1 VIPIPYNNLVTRAN
15 VAALVPEQISQ
26 AMLTTIGEQSAV
38 LSLGQNIPLASNQVR
53 FPVLSALPTAYFV
66 AGDTGLKQTTE
77 AAWSNKYLYVEEI
90 ATIVPIPEAVLDDAG
105 FDVFAAIRPLMETA
119 VVRTLDSAVVF
130 GTNAPTTWAT
140 EGNLVGKAVA
150 AGNVVARGTNNAAAG
165 GFHQDIL
172 DTVGAVELDG
182 YFPNGAIGNI
192 SVRGA
197 LRKVRDT
204 TGQQLAAP
212 GRRPGHRLPGFAGR
226 PVADR
231 CQRRR
236 AARRRLLP
244 ARRRRP
250 PGHDVQAARPGR
262 HHQRLRSDPVQFA
275 AAGYGRSAP
284 GLPRWVRRVEPDQPA
299 ERHRG
304 YSLAV
309 CGPSLAGCVTPRR
322 SAVLTRW
329 QLAQTTSHFAIS
341 ARMVFFALPQ
351 AIDASLPALTWPG
364 RWSKSRA
371 AGCSRYP
378 QSEQPRSSLMAWT

>member
-1 VIPIPYNNLVTRAN
+1 VIPIPYTNLVTRAN

-204 TGQQLAAP
+204 TGQQLA
-212 GRRPGHRLPGFAGR
+212 
-226 PVADR
+226 
-231 CQRRR
+231 
-236 AARRRLLP
+236 LP
-244 ARRRRP
+244 ADVP
-250 PGHDVQAARPGR
+250 DIAYPG
-262 HHQRLRSDPVQFA
+262 
-275 AAGYGRSAP
+275 
-284 GLPRWVRRVEPDQPA
+284 
-299 ERHRG
+299 
-304 YSLAV
+304 
-309 CGPSLAGCVTPRR
+309 SLAGLWPTGVNAAELLVGDFSQLVVGVRQDMTYKLLDQGVITNASGAIQYNLPQQDMVALRLVFRAGYAVSNPINLQNGTEATR
-322 SAVLTRW
+322 SPFAVLR
-329 QLAQTTSHFAIS
+329 S
-341 ARMVFFALPQ
+341 
-351 AIDASLPALTWPG
+351 PA
-364 RWSKSRA
+364 A
-371 AGCSRYP
+371 
-378 QSEQPRSSLMAWT
+378 